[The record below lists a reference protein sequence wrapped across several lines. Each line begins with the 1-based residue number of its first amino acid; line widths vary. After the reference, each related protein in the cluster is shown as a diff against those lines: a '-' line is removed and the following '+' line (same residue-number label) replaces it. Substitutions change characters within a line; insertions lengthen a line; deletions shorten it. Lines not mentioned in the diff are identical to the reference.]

1 MGESRRDGAGA
12 SQGVGGK
19 GGSGAGGVDG
29 EAGVGLSAGSGVLG
43 SKGPRCCRLWRTVAS
58 PAPGPPA
65 AGPLGAWLRGQA
77 RPARPRLSPPKH
89 LQTGLPTAYGLLC
102 DANQSLHFP
111 SLRFPPSSV
120 SNMIAKEELPKPFF
134 QGIYWAFSIQR
145 RSPHYAAQPF
155 LDFRGS

>member
-1 MGESRRDGAGA
+1 MGREQAKGWVERAALGPGEWMGRLGSA
-12 SQGVGGK
+12 SQQGPGCWAPKAPDAADSGG
-19 GGSGAGGVDG
+19 
-29 EAGVGLSAGSGVLG
+29 
-43 SKGPRCCRLWRTVAS
+43 PQPP

-120 SNMIAKEELPKPFF
+120 SNMIAKEELPKHFF
-134 QGIYWAFSIQR
+134 QGIYWTFSIQR